1 MSIYAIGDVQGCY
14 DTLLRLLERVRFDPT
29 VDRLWFTGDLVNRGG
44 QSLETLRFI
53 RSLGDTAVVV
63 LGNHDLHLIAESVK
77 ALERRQKN
85 IDLRRVLE
93 ADDGAELIEWL
104 RFRSL
109 LHWDEAQRFVMVHA
123 GLSPHWTLE
132 RARIEADRV
141 ERELRSKDFKNIL
154 LRMYGDRPRGW
165 SRRLKGLDR
174 TRATINV
181 LTRMR
186 YCDPRGQICFESKGT
201 PGTQTAGNYP
211 WFEVPG
217 HKPRDFRVVAGHWSA
232 LGKFQGMGVFGV
244 DTGCVWGGKLTALRI
259 DADPEF
265 LAVDCAQPRS
275 ADADLHS
282 QDDMGD
288 RD

>member
-14 DTLLRLLERVRFDPT
+14 DTLLRLLERVRFDPGA
-29 VDRLWFTGDLVNRGG
+29 DRLWFTGDLVNRGG

-53 RSLGDTAVVV
+53 RSLGDSAVVV

-77 ALERRQKN
+77 AVERRQKN
-85 IDLRRVLE
+85 TDLRRVLE
-93 ADDGAELIEWL
+93 AEDGAELIEWL

-109 LHWDEAQRFVMVHA
+109 LHWDEDQRFVMVHA

-132 RARIEADRV
+132 RARIEAERV

-186 YCDPRGQICFESKGT
+186 YCDPRGQICFESKGA
-201 PGTQTAGNYP
+201 PGTQSAGNYP

-265 LAVDCAQPRS
+265 LAVDSAQQRS
-275 ADADLHS
+275 NDADLHS